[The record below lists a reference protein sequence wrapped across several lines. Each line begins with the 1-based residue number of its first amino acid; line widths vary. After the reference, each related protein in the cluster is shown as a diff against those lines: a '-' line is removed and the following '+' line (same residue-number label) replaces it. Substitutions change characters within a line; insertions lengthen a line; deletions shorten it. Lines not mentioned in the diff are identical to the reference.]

1 MNSLELH
8 SKYDATSAAGPM
20 LARQV
25 RKPVLIGL
33 MLAGIGTSTACMHQA
48 DTTQLSQRIAA
59 QTTAGTLA
67 SVAAPSGAAIGELR
81 RLSGLTWDQLARLFN
96 VSRRSLH
103 FWASGKSMTSS
114 NEEHLQR
121 LLGVVRKVDRG
132 SASANRAMLL
142 GVLEDGNLPVDLL
155 AAGDYER
162 VLTLFARSEGRRGL
176 PPKFSEVAR
185 TVRLPQSPEEL
196 VGALQDRIH
205 RDGGIARA
213 AKSVRIRGV
222 G

>member
-8 SKYDATSAAGPM
+8 SNYNATSAAGPM
-20 LARQV
+20 LARQA

-33 MLAGIGTSTACMHQA
+33 MLAGIGTSTACMPQA
-48 DTTQLSQRIAA
+48 DTTHLTQRITS
-59 QTTAGTLA
+59 QTTAGGLA
-67 SVAAPSGAAIGELR
+67 PVATPSGAAIGELR
-81 RLSGLTWDQLARLFN
+81 KLSGLTWSQLARMFN
-96 VSRRSLH
+96 VSRRALH
-103 FWASGKSMTSS
+103 FWASGKTMTSS

-121 LLGVVRKVDRG
+121 LLGVLRKVDRG

-142 GVLEDGNLPVDLL
+142 GVLGDGNLPFDLL
-155 AAGDYER
+155 AAGHYER
-162 VLTLFARSEGRRGL
+162 VLSQLGRGEGRSDPL
-176 PPKFSEVAR
+176 KLSENAR
-185 TVRLPQSPEEL
+185 TTRTLQSPEEL

-205 RDGGIARA
+205 RDGGIVRA